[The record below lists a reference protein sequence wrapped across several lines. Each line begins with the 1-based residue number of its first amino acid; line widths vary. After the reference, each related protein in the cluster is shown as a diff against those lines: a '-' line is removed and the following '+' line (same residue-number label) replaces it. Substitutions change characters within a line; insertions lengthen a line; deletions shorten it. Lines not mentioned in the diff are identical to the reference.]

1 MRKIVLS
8 GALALALSGGSLTAE
23 PAVAQAYFNGGGG
36 SFAVSVRSLR
46 DIPFRTVVRQQ
57 FDYSCGSAALATLLH
72 YHYGSPATEG
82 QVFKAMYDV
91 GDQAKIQKVGFSLLD
106 MKRYLNDKGYR
117 ADGFRMT
124 LAQLEAA
131 QVPAITVVQNGPYKH
146 FVVIKG
152 VRSGKVL
159 VGDPALG
166 LKTYDA
172 AEFEK
177 MWNGVVFAIRGVAP
191 QNVAYNRESEW
202 RPYANAPLN
211 EQLSDATLSQ
221 MTRELPPLYQLTPAV
236 MMPEIPR

>member
-1 MRKIVLS
+1 MPRNVLS
-8 GALALALSGGSLTAE
+8 AALALALAGGSLTAG
-23 PAVAQAYFNGGGG
+23 AASAQAYFTGGGG
-36 SFAVSVRSLR
+36 TFSVPVRSLR

-82 QVFKAMYDV
+82 KIFKAMYEV
-91 GDQAKIQKVGFSLLD
+91 GDQEKIQKVGFSLLD
-106 MKRYLNDKGYR
+106 MKKYLASQGYR

-131 QVPAITVVQNGPYKH
+131 QVPAITVVQNGSYKH

-177 MWNGVVFAIRGVAP
+177 MWNGVVFAIRDVPA
-191 QNVAYNRESEW
+191 QKVAYNRESEW
-202 RPYANAPLN
+202 RPYANAPLSD
-211 EQLSDATLSQ
+211 QLSDATLSQ
-221 MTRELPPLYQLTPAV
+221 MTRELRPLYQVTPSTP
-236 MMPEIPR
+236 MIGYHP